1 MTSDD
6 DKIFA
11 VYNEKLIALS
21 ALAEQPKRLAAPQF
35 SAKAV
40 SPVCGSVVE
49 LDLNL
54 KDGKIEAFGF
64 AVEACALTKSVIAVM
79 ARAIIGK
86 TRKDVERAGQEM
98 KSMLEGQKV
107 LPSGDWA
114 DLGIL
119 EPVRDYKARHDS
131 ILLPFEA
138 VEKALRAKPSTP

>member
-1 MTSDD
+1 VSEAEDRL
-6 DKIFA
+6 FA

-21 ALAEQPKRLAAPQF
+21 SQADQPRRLAAPEF

-49 LDLNL
+49 LDFNVREGRIS
-54 KDGKIEAFGF
+54 DFGY
-64 AVEACALTKSVIAVM
+64 AVEACALTKAVVAVM

-86 TRKDVERAGQEM
+86 TRIDVEKAGAAM
-98 KSMLEGQKV
+98 KSMLEGGKI
-107 LPSGDWA
+107 LPAGDWA

-138 VEKALRAKPSTP
+138 VEKAFAKGKTA